1 MPQRSK
7 DFGRLNAWRVY
18 QTVTNATDT
27 VEGAVLIGD
36 TETNVLEI
44 LAQNWKVVTIES
56 RNEDDTDTADFVIYG
71 TRKYMETVPASG
83 DTFWDVTEPH
93 WTALDTQNTVA
104 VNTNTTAVV
113 HENQAYTYYV
123 VTGKASVATKDV
135 LLISRAVLSQN

>member
-7 DFGRLNAWRVY
+7 DFGRVNPWRVY
-18 QTVTNATDT
+18 QTITTAGDE

-44 LAQNWKVVTIES
+44 LGQNWKVATIES
-56 RNEDDTDTADFVIYG
+56 RNEDDTDTADFKIYG
-71 TRKYMETVPASG
+71 TRKYMESIPASG

-93 WTALDTQNTVA
+93 WQLLDTQNTVA
-104 VNTNTTAVV
+104 VNTNTTPVI

-123 VTGKASVATKDV
+123 VTGKATVAAKDV
-135 LLISRAVLSQN
+135 LLISRAVLSAA